1 MLALAL
7 FASVATDAER
17 DILNMSDEEIDYL
30 AFVAMQRGLLNDAQ
44 AAFQEVLRRDDQDAF
59 AHAWLGH
66 LAVRSNDLSAAE
78 SEYRHAISKISAR
91 MEAADAAEA
100 YALQAKTAEL
110 QLMLEQHFPEWLAIE
125 FQSTC
130 RSPSRSHLALH
141 PLQH

>member
-91 MEAADAAEA
+91 MEAADAADEPGDA
-100 YALQAKTAEL
+100 DARGDVLPVFIL
-110 QLMLEQHFPEWLAIE
+110 WFCVSFLCFS
-125 FQSTC
+125 FVVSC
-130 RSPSRSHLALH
+130 VSPVFVFL
-141 PLQH
+141 